1 MTAVPLRDAARALG
15 KSEATLRRW
24 VGRGCPVAVLGG
36 PGRGKGSRVCVADL
50 QRWRAS
56 QRAVGISLEDLERF
70 LVDYHR
76 AGDHR
81 LVGLHDEP
89 ARLLYA
95 ALYEYIEGRLE
106 TAQSD

>member
-1 MTAVPLRDAARALG
+1 
-15 KSEATLRRW
+15 
-24 VGRGCPVAVLGG
+24 
-36 PGRGKGSRVCVADL
+36 
-50 QRWRAS
+50 
-56 QRAVGISLEDLERF
+56 VGISLEDLERF

-76 AGDHR
+76 AGDDR

-95 ALYEYIEGRLE
+95 ALYEFIEGGLE